1 LHRIIKHSTR
11 KHAAT
16 TSRYDYYHY
25 SNTTLDVFNGHCGT
39 TITNAINIMMKPLIA
54 IITLISFG
62 CASIQPYIQ
71 NDATVT
77 TAVSVLTLSGLKYA
91 VKDSSKRTVISDYI
105 MVYAPALRTI
115 TGNPSAAELTTQIN
129 AFIPANIRSDYP
141 ELIALVIPAVTST
154 YQSAYAKYGGNT
166 KELYRVLSD
175 IAAGLENGAA
185 PYATRK

>member
-1 LHRIIKHSTR
+1 
-11 KHAAT
+11 
-16 TSRYDYYHY
+16 
-25 SNTTLDVFNGHCGT
+25 
-39 TITNAINIMMKPLIA
+39 MKKFLI
-54 IITLISFG
+54 LISTISLLG
-62 CASIQPYIQ
+62 CSTLQPYIQ
-71 NDATVT
+71 NDATIT

-91 VKDSSKRTVISDYI
+91 VKDSAKRTVISDYI

-115 TGNPSAAELTTQIN
+115 TGNPTASELTLQIN
-129 AFIPANIRSDYP
+129 AFIPTNIRSDYP

-175 IAAGLENGAA
+175 IATGLENGAA

>member
-1 LHRIIKHSTR
+1 MTKL
-11 KHAAT
+11 
-16 TSRYDYYHY
+16 
-25 SNTTLDVFNGHCGT
+25 
-39 TITNAINIMMKPLIA
+39 LIA
-54 IITLISFG
+54 PIVFLSFG

-71 NDATVT
+71 NDATIT

-115 TGNPSAAELTTQIN
+115 TGNPTAAELTTQIN